1 MKINNGYLE
10 EILRIG
16 LPITMQSILQASYSL
31 VDQIM
36 VGTLGTMSIAGS
48 GLVGKFSSLVNFT
61 LAAVASVTSI
71 LVAQYHGNKDRDGI
85 NKGFFSCLYLAM
97 AVMLLFLLPCLWIP
111 DTILSVYTT
120 DFEMV
125 KEAVPYFTAIALSF
139 IPMTLTMQFSALLRS
154 IEKSKVPLYA
164 GIASM
169 IGNIIFNYLFIFGK
183 MGMPCLGLIG
193 AGIGTLLARS
203 IESILLLGVL
213 VFMRKKEELYLQPVS
228 LFYTKQYKKIALIV
242 FPILFNEFSWSV
254 GENIYAAIYGRIG
267 TQAVAAMTLTNPLQ
281 GMFIGMFSG
290 VSAAAT
296 VMVGKRLGRDEKEE
310 AYAIGKYLAKVS
322 AAGACLA
329 SVLLIIISDCYISLF
344 RIEAQVAET
353 TKRILFVLALLLI
366 VKILNMV
373 IAGGILRSGGKTQ
386 YTLYIDL
393 IGTWVFGVPFGLL
406 AAFVWKLPIESV
418 YFLLSMEEVVRLF
431 ITFAVFKRKIW
442 MNNVTS

>member
-1 MKINNGYLE
+1 MKIKNGYLE

-242 FPILFNEFSWSV
+242 FPILFN
-254 GENIYAAIYGRIG
+254 
-267 TQAVAAMTLTNPLQ
+267 
-281 GMFIGMFSG
+281 
-290 VSAAAT
+290 
-296 VMVGKRLGRDEKEE
+296 
-310 AYAIGKYLAKVS
+310 
-322 AAGACLA
+322 
-329 SVLLIIISDCYISLF
+329 
-344 RIEAQVAET
+344 
-353 TKRILFVLALLLI
+353 
-366 VKILNMV
+366 
-373 IAGGILRSGGKTQ
+373 
-386 YTLYIDL
+386 
-393 IGTWVFGVPFGLL
+393 
-406 AAFVWKLPIESV
+406 
-418 YFLLSMEEVVRLF
+418 
-431 ITFAVFKRKIW
+431 
-442 MNNVTS
+442 